1 MKAFLNDTK
10 VKEKYL
16 SRVRAHA
23 SADEIIK
30 GQYWEHG
37 KGCAVGCTIHSSDH
51 DKYEKLLGIPRWL
64 AYLEDS
70 IFEGLP
76 NGEAKNFPEQFL
88 SAINVGADLT
98 PVYHKF
104 MIWLL
109 VDPLQGVLRFA
120 DERGAVAIKRVAELH
135 QLELGPTEG
144 RPDSS
149 ARDAARAAA
158 WAAAWDAAGDAAG
171 AAAGAAARI
180 SQRDALLRLLRE
192 TV

>member
-16 SRVRAHA
+16 SRVHAHA

-30 GQYWEHG
+30 GRYWEDG
-37 KGCAVGCTIHSSDH
+37 KGCAVGCTIHSGDH
-51 DKYEKLLGIPRWL
+51 NKYEKLLGLPRWL

-76 NGEAKNFPEQFL
+76 NGEAKGFPEQFL

-104 MIWLL
+104 MMWLL
-109 VDPLQGVLRFA
+109 VDPLRGVLRFA
-120 DERGAVAIKRVAELH
+120 DERGAVAIKRIAELH

-144 RPDSS
+144 RPDYS
-149 ARDAARAAA
+149 AWAAAGAAA
-158 WAAAWDAAGDAAG
+158 WAAAGAAAGDAARD
-171 AAAGAAARI
+171 AARI
-180 SQRDALLRLLRE
+180 SQRDELLRLLHE
-192 TV
+192 TF

>member
-30 GQYWEHG
+30 GQYWEDG

-135 QLELGPTEG
+135 QLELGPT
-144 RPDSS
+144 
-149 ARDAARAAA
+149 DAAGAAA
-158 WAAAWDAAGDAAG
+158 GDAAGDAAG
-171 AAAGAAARI
+171 AAAGDAAGAAAG
-180 SQRDALLRLLRE
+180 DAA
-192 TV
+192 

>member
-30 GQYWEHG
+30 GQYWEDG

-149 ARDAARAAA
+149 AWAAA
-158 WAAAWDAAGDAAG
+158 WAAAGDAAGD
-171 AAAGAAARI
+171 AARI